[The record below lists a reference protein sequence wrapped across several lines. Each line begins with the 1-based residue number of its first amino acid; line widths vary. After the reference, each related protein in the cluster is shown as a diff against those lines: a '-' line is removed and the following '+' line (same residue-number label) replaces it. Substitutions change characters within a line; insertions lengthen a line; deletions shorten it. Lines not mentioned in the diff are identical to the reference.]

1 MPNQFEAIHD
11 WHSQVGDE
19 DVGAIGFDDLQRC
32 TTRRGRR
39 HTGAD
44 RFQHF
49 SQEPEGVRIVIDR
62 QHMRAVQTRRVD
74 QRARFSMPGMNTPLF
89 RVLFRMDNSER

>member
-11 WHSQVGDE
+11 RHSKVGDE
-19 DVGAIGFDDLQRC
+19 DVRAIGFDDLQRC
-32 TTRRGRR
+32 TTGRGRR

-49 SQEPEGVRIVIDR
+49 SQEPEGVGIVVDC
-62 QHMRAVQTRRVD
+62 QYMRAVETRHID
-74 QRARFSMPGMNTPLF
+74 KRA
-89 RVLFRMDNSER
+89 